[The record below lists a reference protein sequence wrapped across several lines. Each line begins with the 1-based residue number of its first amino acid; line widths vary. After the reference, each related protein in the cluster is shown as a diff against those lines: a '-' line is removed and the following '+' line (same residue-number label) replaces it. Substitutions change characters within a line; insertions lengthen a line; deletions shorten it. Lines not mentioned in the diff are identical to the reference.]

1 MLTATTDRPSPI
13 SSNDSSI
20 IADVNLVGKCGAPLD
35 ERAIVFFQ
43 KPIGFSLA
51 LAFSIPAAHLPTER
65 IGRKLHGYQ
74 QGNTQMKTSNTS
86 QTVVHCYSVFDKFF
100 PVCGMPDYT
109 EGIYHNNPN
118 TPYEEAQQNQF
129 NYLLDQA
136 QCTAGSRILDIGCGN
151 GALLAAAQRRGA
163 RAKGI
168 TVSPEQVKLCRK
180 RGLNVEL
187 LNYRDIDSSWWRQFD
202 AIIANGSPEHY
213 VQPSEAAAG
222 KSDEIY
228 QEFFEICRRLIDPQS
243 PSGRLVNTTIHF
255 VRKPQPENLL
265 KKPSEFTRNSDS
277 YHYAMLAHSF
287 GGWYPTL
294 GQFER
299 CAQGTFELRSSVDG
313 TYDYHLTSEHW
324 LREIRK
330 AIRSPR
336 SLRIMIHLIPS
347 MMRFPRQVLTMLRCM
362 LMSESWNWQFRT
374 PHPPT
379 QLLRQTWDV
388 CRQNEA

>member
-1 MLTATTDRPSPI
+1 
-13 SSNDSSI
+13 
-20 IADVNLVGKCGAPLD
+20 
-35 ERAIVFFQ
+35 
-43 KPIGFSLA
+43 
-51 LAFSIPAAHLPTER
+51 LAFSIPAARLPT
-65 IGRKLHGYQ
+65 ILVAGNPHQ
-74 QGNTQMKTSNTS
+74 QNKGNTRMKPSKTS

-109 EGIYHNNPN
+109 EGIYNNDPN

-136 QCTAGSRILDIGCGN
+136 QCTAGSRILDVGCGN
-151 GALLAAAQRRGA
+151 GALLAAAERRGA
-163 RAKGI
+163 QAKGI
-168 TVSPEQVKLCRK
+168 TVSPEQVKLCRRK
-180 RGLNVEL
+180 GLNVEL
-187 LNYRDIDSSWWRQFD
+187 LNYRNIDSSWWGQFD

-213 VQPSEAAAG
+213 VQPSEAAEGRA
-222 KSDEIY
+222 DQIY
-228 QEFFEICRRLIDPQS
+228 QEFFGICRRLIDPQS

-265 KKPSEFTRNSDS
+265 QKPAKFTRNSDS

-299 CAQGTFELRSSVDG
+299 CAQGTFELRSTVDG
-313 TYDYHLTSEHW
+313 THDYHLTSEHW
-324 LREIRK
+324 LREIKK
-330 AIRSPR
+330 AMCSPR
-336 SLRIMIHLIPS
+336 AFRIMTHLIPS
-347 MMRFPRQVLTMLRCM
+347 LMRFPHQVLTMLHCM
-362 LMSESWNWQFRT
+362 LIAESWNWQFRT

-388 CRQNEA
+388 CRQG